1 MNARE
6 MMAVPADGTEQ
17 QLAETMALLQLAK
30 APALQECVDQMGQY
44 LAQMGKM
51 MSAMQRRLDDLEAQ
65 QARVTVS
72 HEDVKRI
79 QALIRWRADEIGRK
93 YQLEDAKSRTI
104 FRAAIKKDILKRYR
118 VKDLHDLPEAA
129 ARGTESLVENWNS
142 IRLVMERRGEV

>member
-104 FRAAIKKDILKRYR
+104 FRAAIKKDILNRWG
-118 VKDLHDLPEAA
+118 VKDLHDLPERALDAVRAA
-129 ARGTESLVENWNS
+129 VGSWVN
-142 IRLVMERRGEV
+142 IRLVMERRTQG